1 MESVIIP
8 VPNYQRNLYSNL
20 REPKISPV
28 SKSNIYSIVAA
39 IFDPLGLISP
49 VIVVY
54 KNFPAAVVAA
64 QASLG

>member
-1 MESVIIP
+1 MASIIRSVLISKGTC
-8 VPNYQRNLYSNL
+8 VEKLGK
-20 REPKISPV
+20 PKNPPV
-28 SKSNIYSIVAA
+28 SKHITFSIVAA